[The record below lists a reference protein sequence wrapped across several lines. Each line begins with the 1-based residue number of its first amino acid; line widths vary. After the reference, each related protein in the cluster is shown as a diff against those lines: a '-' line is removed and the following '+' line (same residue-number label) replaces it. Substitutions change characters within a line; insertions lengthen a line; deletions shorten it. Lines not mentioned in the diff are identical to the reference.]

1 METHIQWHPVSIR
14 KQLQAVDKDRTE
26 QQSAHEGL
34 RGKYLESALD
44 GADSAVAVSNRCQ
57 NCKLFTQ
64 IKRHSVTKAQE
75 DKSLY

>member
-1 METHIQWHPVSIR
+1 METHIQWNPVSLCN
-14 KQLQAVDKDRTE
+14 QLQAVDKDGTE

-34 RGKYLESALD
+34 RGEYLETALAA
-44 GADSAVAVSNRCQ
+44 ADSAAAVGNRCQ
-57 NCKLFTQ
+57 NCKLFTR